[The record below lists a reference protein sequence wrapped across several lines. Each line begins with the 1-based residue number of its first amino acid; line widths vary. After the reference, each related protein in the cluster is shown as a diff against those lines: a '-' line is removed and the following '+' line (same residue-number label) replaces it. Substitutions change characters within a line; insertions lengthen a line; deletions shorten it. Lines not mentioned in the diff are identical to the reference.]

1 MTISNNIKKIMTEK
15 NITIDALAQKTNLS
29 IGTIKRA
36 RTDQI
41 IDCRFST
48 LITIADALEVQ
59 VKDLFDENTEL
70 SKELAQVKAKPERF
84 LRSFDSQS
92 IASALRQSAGMEM
105 ASEVVKRLQAE
116 HAEMLRKVAEEAAF
130 NAVVE
135 LERKL
140 EKQREEQEE
149 AIKKAGFPP
158 VGSIF

>member
-1 MTISNNIKKIMTEK
+1 MTIYNNIKKIMTEK

-36 RTDQI
+36 RADQI

-59 VKDLFDENTEL
+59 VKDLFDENIEL
-70 SKELAQVKAKPERF
+70 SKELAQVKAKPEHF

-92 IASALRQSAGMEM
+92 IASALRQSAGTER
-105 ASEVVKRLQAE
+105 ASEVAKRLHEEQAE
-116 HAEMLRKVAEEAAF
+116 RLRKVAESAAY
-130 NAVVE
+130 NAIVE
-135 LERKL
+135 FEHKW
-140 EKQREEQEE
+140 KEEQEE
-149 AIKKAGFPP
+149 AIKKAGIPP